1 VVTKEELTE
10 ALLKYKELEIVKA
23 LEIRDT
29 ATHVSDIA
37 DVSLYN
43 IQTVT
48 VINDLDQVV
57 TVQIRGNWTPTE
69 LNAVDI
75 GTSFDVAAGN
85 SEFRTLT
92 PDTSGWLPFV
102 YVTLRCATAPT
113 KGSVWVRI
121 LAKPI

>member
-1 VVTKEELTE
+1 MVTKEELLE
-10 ALLKYKELEIVKA
+10 VLLKYKEIEIVKA

-29 ATHVSDIA
+29 LTHVSDIA
-37 DVSLYN
+37 DVSLYD

-48 VINDLDQVV
+48 VINDLDQTV
-57 TVQIRGNWTPTE
+57 TVQIRGNWIPSE

-75 GTSFDVAAGN
+75 GTSFDVAAGD

-92 PDTSGWLPFV
+92 PDTSGWLPFIW
-102 YVTLRCATAPT
+102 VTLRCAVAPT
-113 KGSVWVRI
+113 KGSIWVRI